1 MPSRDDARAALEEI
15 LAKGRLK
22 QRQEPWVALGGRLVQ
37 GKRNLSYEE
46 IREIAERDAKKGLP
60 SGYSNPRSPYLPEP
74 QRQRRKSA

>member
-1 MPSRDDARAALEEI
+1 MPSHDARAALEEI

-22 QRQEPWVALGGRLVQ
+22 QRQKWVALGGRLVQ

-60 SGYSNPRSPYLPEP
+60 SGYSNPRSPYVSEP

>member
-1 MPSRDDARAALEEI
+1 MPSHDARAALEEI

-22 QRQEPWVALGGRLVQ
+22 QRQDWVALGGRLVQ

>member
-1 MPSRDDARAALEEI
+1 MPSHDARAALEEI

>member
-1 MPSRDDARAALEEI
+1 MPSHDARAALEEI

-22 QRQEPWVALGGRLVQ
+22 QRQEWVALGGRLVQ

-46 IREIAERDAKKGLP
+46 IREIAKRDDKKGLP
-60 SGYSNPRSPYLPEP
+60 SGYSNSRTPYISEP

>member
-1 MPSRDDARAALEEI
+1 MPSHDARAALEEI

-22 QRQEPWVALGGRLVQ
+22 QRQEWVALGGRLVQ

>member
-1 MPSRDDARAALEEI
+1 MPSHDARAALEEI

-22 QRQEPWVALGGRLVQ
+22 QRQEWVALGSRLVQ